1 MMLSAMKRYICLSI
15 LLVTCFHAFPELEK
29 DRTGYIL
36 CRKKKAT
43 VRLADHK
50 MPSSIS
56 HPLEDWNRLVA
67 LDHSNLAS
75 CILAQFGLGLWPFQ
89 VSRVLHRRRKKGHGQ
104 YHIAKT
110 DSSRSHKT
118 RVPDDSWKHC
128 KNENYRESSTCH
140 VSTET
145 EDGIRA
151 SIRPYGL
158 KMQQILRTDL
168 VSHGLGKRSSQ
179 GCDG

>member
-1 MMLSAMKRYICLSI
+1 MLSAMKRYRCFSI
-15 LLVTCFHAFPELEK
+15 LLVTYFRAFPELVK

-67 LDHSNLAS
+67 LDHSDLAS

-89 VSRVLHRRRKKGHGQ
+89 VSRVLHRRKKKREAMDSITLQKLTAHV
-104 YHIAKT
+104 HI
-110 DSSRSHKT
+110 KT

-128 KNENYRESSTCH
+128 KNENYRESSTCN

-151 SIRPYGL
+151 SIRPYRL
-158 KMQQILRTDL
+158 KM
-168 VSHGLGKRSSQ
+168 
-179 GCDG
+179 

>member
-1 MMLSAMKRYICLSI
+1 MLSAMKRYRCFSI
-15 LLVTCFHAFPELEK
+15 LLVTYFRAFPELVK

-89 VSRVLHRRRKKGHGQ
+89 VSRVLHSKRKKAMDGITFRKLIAHVHIKPEYQMIHGN
-104 YHIAKT
+104 IAKMRIIGKAAHVM
-110 DSSRSHKT
+110 SRPKQKMGS
-118 RVPDDSWKHC
+118 
-128 KNENYRESSTCH
+128 E
-140 VSTET
+140 
-145 EDGIRA
+145 
-151 SIRPYGL
+151 RP
-158 KMQQILRTDL
+158 
-168 VSHGLGKRSSQ
+168 
-179 GCDG
+179 